1 MLAGALTP
9 IQQACCDAAWIVS
22 LGLPLPWATGHGDS
36 WAQAVGEAWR
46 GTWDPVSAISNTV
59 FWAFAGMIVA
69 TVIGLRRPKSG
80 SGA

>member
-1 MLAGALTP
+1 LTP
-9 IQQACCDAAWIVS
+9 VQQACCDAAWIVS